1 MRSSKWMLFAFGSV
15 CIRRKRQALFA
26 AAFIG
31 LVGSP
36 QQPAELAAWQP
47 ASATLVASIRPPG
60 IAVTPARE
68 YARLLRHPAEHHL
81 AEYLVAMCR
90 AGSLQC
96 ASDP

>member
-1 MRSSKWMLFAFGSV
+1 MRSSKWMLFAFRFDHV
-15 CIRRKRQALFA
+15 RRRRRALLA

-36 QQPAELAAWQP
+36 QQPEELAARQLGP
-47 ASATLVASIRPPG
+47 TTRVASMRPPA

-68 YARLLRHPAEHHL
+68 YERLLRHPSEHHW
-81 AEYLVAMCR
+81 AEYMVAMCR
-90 AGSLQC
+90 TGSLQC

>member
-1 MRSSKWMLFAFGSV
+1 MRSWKWMLFAFG
-15 CIRRKRQALFA
+15 IGRMRRKRQALFA

-31 LVGSP
+31 LVGTP

-47 ASATLVASIRPPG
+47 GSTTFVASTRPAG
-60 IAVTPARE
+60 MAVMPPHE
-68 YARLLRHPAEHHL
+68 HARLLRHPAEHHV

-96 ASDP
+96 APDP